1 MMEIKDEAGNP
12 TRKGYNDWVF
22 ERFVQRKDSSHKQYH
37 ASLRDLS
44 MKTGRRYANEIVEG
58 CFGAYMVDEESSP
71 FYIVQWSGQPW
82 RAEKDSEE
90 CVDGHVYTWN
100 KGDYLCYGNWLDKL
114 HGRNWYTMDKKHRQC
129 IVKLEH
135 VVNANLDMRCYTDKN
150 GDNPL
155 PPLTSTNKTRAN
167 ADGAWRL
174 SDMDDIWLTEES
186 MIRGRKNG

>member
-1 MMEIKDEAGNP
+1 MTKTHPSALSGTGVYCKWCAEQYKKPTVEERYGNPRTGCVLWPMMEIKDEAGNP

-44 MKTGRRYANEIVEG
+44 MKMGRRYANEIVEG

-100 KGDYLCYGNWLDKL
+100 KGDYL
-114 HGRNWYTMDKKHRQC
+114 
-129 IVKLEH
+129 
-135 VVNANLDMRCYTDKN
+135 
-150 GDNPL
+150 
-155 PPLTSTNKTRAN
+155 
-167 ADGAWRL
+167 
-174 SDMDDIWLTEES
+174 
-186 MIRGRKNG
+186 